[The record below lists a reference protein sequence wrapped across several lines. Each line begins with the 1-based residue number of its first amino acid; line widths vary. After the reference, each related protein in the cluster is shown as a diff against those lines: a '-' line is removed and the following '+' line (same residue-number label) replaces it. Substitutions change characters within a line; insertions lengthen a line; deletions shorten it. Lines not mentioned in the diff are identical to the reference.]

1 MKVVITGASRGIG
14 FEMVKQFLANGHQVM
29 AISRNQDKLLEL
41 EQLGANTLA
50 FDLTFEDFAPV
61 IDAVKSFGKIDILI
75 NNAGALVN
83 KPLSQMSNDDINY
96 VYSVNVFSV
105 IKLTR
110 DLLSHFNNDA
120 HVVNISSVGGV
131 QGSVKFSGLSTYSSS
146 KGAISILTECLAE
159 EFKESSL
166 RFNALALGAV
176 QTEMLQEA
184 FPDYQANTTAAEMAN
199 YIYRFATLDGKLY
212 NGKILTVSSSAP

>member
-41 EQLGANTLA
+41 EQLGANTLS
-50 FDLTFEDFAPV
+50 FDLTVEDFAPV
-61 IDAVKSFGKIDILI
+61 IDFVKSFGKIDILI

-83 KPLSQMSNDDINY
+83 KPLSKMTNDDINF

-110 DLLSHFNNDA
+110 DLLSHFNKDA
-120 HVVNISSVGGV
+120 HIVNICSVGGV

-199 YIYRFATLDGKLY
+199 YIYRFATLDGNLY
-212 NGKILTVSSSAP
+212 NGKILTVSSSTP

>member
-1 MKVVITGASRGIG
+1 MNVVITGASRGIG

-41 EQLGANTLA
+41 KELGANILSY
-50 FDLTFEDFAPV
+50 DLTAEDFTPI
-61 IDAVKSFGKIDILI
+61 IDVVKSFGQIDILI
-75 NNAGALVN
+75 NNAGALIN
-83 KPLSQMSNDDINY
+83 KPLSQITNEDINY
-96 VYSVNVFSV
+96 VYNVNVFSV

-110 DLLSHFNNDA
+110 DLLAHFNNDA

-184 FPDYQANTTAAEMAN
+184 FPDYLANTSAAEMAK
-199 YIYRFATLDGKLY
+199 YIFRFATQDGKLY
-212 NGKILTVSSSAP
+212 NGKILTVSSSTP

>member
-83 KPLSQMSNDDINY
+83 KPLSQISNDDINY

-120 HVVNISSVGGV
+120 HIVNISSVGGV
-131 QGSVKFSGLSTYSSS
+131 QGSVKFSGLSAYSSS

-176 QTEMLQEA
+176 QTEMLQKA

-199 YIYRFATLDGKLY
+199 YIYRFATQDGKLY
-212 NGKILTVSSSAP
+212 NGKILTVSSSTP

>member
-29 AISRNQDKLLEL
+29 AISRNKDKLLEL

-61 IDAVKSFGKIDILI
+61 IDAVKSFGKTDILI

-120 HVVNISSVGGV
+120 HIVNISSVGGV

-199 YIYRFATLDGKLY
+199 YIYRFATQDGKLY
-212 NGKILTVSSSAP
+212 NGKILTVSSSTP

>member
-14 FEMVKQFLANGHQVM
+14 FEMVKQFLTNGHQVM

-120 HVVNISSVGGV
+120 HIVNISSVGGV

-199 YIYRFATLDGKLY
+199 YIYRFATQDGKLY
-212 NGKILTVSSSAP
+212 NGKILTVSSSTP

>member
-14 FEMVKQFLANGHQVM
+14 FEMVKQFLSNGHQVM
-29 AISRNQDKLLEL
+29 AISRNQEKLLEL

-50 FDLTFEDFAPV
+50 FDLTTENFSPI

-83 KPLSQMSNDDINY
+83 KPLSQMTNEDINY

-110 DLLSHFNNDA
+110 DLLVYFNNEA
-120 HVVNISSVGGV
+120 HIVNISSVGGV

-146 KGAISILTECLAE
+146 KGAITILTECLAE

-176 QTEMLQEA
+176 QTEMLEEA
-184 FPDYQANTTAAEMAN
+184 FPDYQANTTAAEIAN
-199 YIYRFATLDGKLY
+199 YIYRFATQDGKLY
-212 NGKILTVSSSAP
+212 NGKILTVSSSTP

>member
-14 FEMVKQFLANGHQVM
+14 FEMVKQFLTNGHQVI
-29 AISRNQDKLLEL
+29 AISRNQDRLLEL
-41 EQLGANTLA
+41 EQLGANSLA
-50 FDLTFEDFAPV
+50 FDLTDDDFNPV
-61 IDAVKSFGKIDILI
+61 VDAVKSFGKIDILI

-83 KPLSQMSNDDINY
+83 KPLSQITNEDINY
-96 VYSVNVFSV
+96 VFSVNVFAV

-110 DLLSHFNNDA
+110 DLLSYFNNDA
-120 HVVNISSVGGV
+120 HIVNIGSVGGV

-146 KGAISILTECLAE
+146 KGAIGILTECLAE
-159 EFKESSL
+159 EFKQSTL

-184 FPDYQANTTAAEMAN
+184 FPDYQAKTTAVEMAN
-199 YIYRFATLDGKLY
+199 YIFRFATQDGKLY
-212 NGKILTVSSSAP
+212 NGKILTVSSSTP

>member
-120 HVVNISSVGGV
+120 HIVNISSVGGV

-184 FPDYQANTTAAEMAN
+184 FPDYQANTTAADMAN
-199 YIYRFATLDGKLY
+199 YIYRFATQDGKLY
-212 NGKILTVSSSAP
+212 NGKILTVSSSTP

>member
-14 FEMVKQFLANGHQVM
+14 FEMVKQFLSNGHQVM

-41 EQLGANTLA
+41 EKLGANILA
-50 FDLTFEDFAPV
+50 FDLTSEDFSPL

-83 KPLSQMSNDDINY
+83 KPLSKMTNEDIKY
-96 VYSVNVFSV
+96 VYNVNVFSI

-110 DLLSHFNNDA
+110 DLLPHFNNDA
-120 HVVNISSVGGV
+120 HIVNISSVGGV

-159 EFKESSL
+159 EFKENSI

-176 QTEMLQEA
+176 QTEMLREA
-184 FPDYQANTTAAEMAN
+184 FPRLSSQYFFCRN
-199 YIYRFATLDGKLY
+199 GKLY
-212 NGKILTVSSSAP
+212 I

>member
-1 MKVVITGASRGIG
+1 MLVEKGAKVIITGRSFDKI
-14 FEMVKQFLANGHQVM
+14 ENVKQ
-29 AISRNQDKLLEL
+29 R
-41 EQLGANTLA
+41 LGVLGLA
-50 FDLTFEDFAPV
+50 FDVSD
-61 IDAVKSFGKIDILI
+61 VKKIVAKTKECVKLLGGRVDVLI

-105 IKLTR
+105 IKLIR
-110 DLLSHFNNDA
+110 DLLAHFNNDA
-120 HVVNISSVGGV
+120 HIVNISSVGGV

-184 FPDYQANTTAAEMAN
+184 FPDYQAKTSAKEMAI
-199 YIYRFATLDGKLY
+199 YIYRFATQDGKLY
-212 NGKILTVSSSAP
+212 NGKILVVSSSTP

>member
-14 FEMVKQFLANGHQVM
+14 FEMVKQFLSNGHQVM
-29 AISRNQDKLLEL
+29 AISRNQEKLLEL
-41 EQLGANTLA
+41 EHLGANTLA
-50 FDLTFEDFAPV
+50 FDLTTENFSPI

-83 KPLSQMSNDDINY
+83 KPLSQMTNEDINY

-110 DLLSHFNNDA
+110 DLLVYFNNEA
-120 HVVNISSVGGV
+120 HIVNISSVGGV

-146 KGAISILTECLAE
+146 KGAITILTECLAE

-176 QTEMLQEA
+176 QTEMLEEA
-184 FPDYQANTTAAEMAN
+184 FPDYQANTTAAEIAN
-199 YIYRFATLDGKLY
+199 YIYRFATQDGKLY
-212 NGKILTVSSSAP
+212 NGKILTVSSSTP

>member
-120 HVVNISSVGGV
+120 HIVNISSVGGV

-184 FPDYQANTTAAEMAN
+184 FPDYQANTTAADMAN
-199 YIYRFATLDGKLY
+199 YIYRFATQDGKLF
-212 NGKILTVSSSAP
+212 NGKILTVSSSTP

>member
-14 FEMVKQFLANGHQVM
+14 FEMVKQFLTNGHQVM

-41 EQLGANTLA
+41 EQLGANSLA
-50 FDLTFEDFAPV
+50 FDLTAEDFNPV

-75 NNAGALVN
+75 NNAGTLVN
-83 KPLSQMSNDDINY
+83 KPLSQITNDDINY
-96 VYSVNVFSV
+96 VYSINVFSV

-110 DLLSHFNNDA
+110 DLLSYFNNDA
-120 HVVNISSVGGV
+120 HIVNIGSVGGV

-159 EFKESSL
+159 EFKDSSL

-199 YIYRFATLDGKLY
+199 YIFRFATKDRKLY
-212 NGKILTVSSSAP
+212 NGKIITVSSSTP

>member
-29 AISRNQDKLLEL
+29 AISRNLDKLLEL

-50 FDLTFEDFAPV
+50 FDLTFEDFTPV

-120 HVVNISSVGGV
+120 HIVNISSVGGV

-199 YIYRFATLDGKLY
+199 YIFRFATQDGKLY
-212 NGKILTVSSSAP
+212 NGKILTVSSSTP

>member
-14 FEMVKQFLANGHQVM
+14 FEMVKQFLSNGHQVM
-29 AISRNQDKLLEL
+29 AISRNQEKLLEL

-50 FDLTFEDFAPV
+50 FDLTAENFSPV
-61 IDAVKSFGKIDILI
+61 IDAIKSFGKIDILI

-83 KPLSQMSNDDINY
+83 KPLSQMTNEDINY

-110 DLLSHFNNDA
+110 DLLVHFNNDA
-120 HVVNISSVGGV
+120 HIVNIGSVGGV
-131 QGSVKFSGLSTYSSS
+131 QGSVKFYGLSTYSSS
-146 KGAISILTECLAE
+146 KGAITILTECLAE

-176 QTEMLQEA
+176 QTEMLKEA

-199 YIYRFATLDGKLY
+199 YIYRFATQDGKLY
-212 NGKILTVSSSAP
+212 NGKILTVSSSTP

>member
-14 FEMVKQFLANGHQVM
+14 FEMVKQFLSNGHQVM

-41 EQLGANTLA
+41 EQLGANILA
-50 FDLTFEDFAPV
+50 FDLTAEDFAPV

-83 KPLSQMSNDDINY
+83 KPLSQMTNEDINY

-110 DLLSHFNNDA
+110 DLLVHFNNEA
-120 HVVNISSVGGV
+120 NIVNISSVGGV
-131 QGSVKFSGLSTYSSS
+131 QGSVKFPGLSAYSSS
-146 KGAISILTECLAE
+146 KGAVSILTECLAE

-184 FPDYQANTTAAEMAN
+184 FPDYQANTSAAEMAN
-199 YIYRFATLDGKLY
+199 YIYRFATQDGKLY
-212 NGKILTVSSSAP
+212 NGKILTVSSSTP

>member
-14 FEMVKQFLANGHQVM
+14 FEMVKQFLANGHQVI

-41 EQLGANTLA
+41 EQLGAITLA
-50 FDLTFEDFAPV
+50 FDLTAENFTPI

-83 KPLSQMSNDDINY
+83 KPLSQMTNEDINH

-110 DLLSHFNNDA
+110 DLLAHFNHDA
-120 HVVNISSVGGV
+120 HIVNISSVGGV

-184 FPDYQANTTAAEMAN
+184 FPDYQANTSAAEMAN
-199 YIYRFATLDGKLY
+199 YIYRFATQDGKLY
-212 NGKILTVSSSAP
+212 NGKILTVSSSTP

>member
-14 FEMVKQFLANGHQVM
+14 FEMVKQFLSNGHQVM
-29 AISRNQDKLLEL
+29 AISRNQEKLLEL

-50 FDLTFEDFAPV
+50 FDLTAENFSPV
-61 IDAVKSFGKIDILI
+61 IDAIKSFGKIDILI

-83 KPLSQMSNDDINY
+83 KPLSQMTNEDINY

-110 DLLSHFNNDA
+110 DLLVHFNNDA
-120 HVVNISSVGGV
+120 HIVNIGSVGGV
-131 QGSVKFSGLSTYSSS
+131 QGSVKFCGLSTYSSS
-146 KGAISILTECLAE
+146 KGAITILTECLAE

-176 QTEMLQEA
+176 QTEMLKEA

-199 YIYRFATLDGKLY
+199 YIYRFATQDGKLY
-212 NGKILTVSSSAP
+212 NGKILTVSSSTP

>member
-1 MKVVITGASRGIG
+1 MNVVITGASRGIG

-83 KPLSQMSNDDINY
+83 KPLSQISNDDINY

-105 IKLTR
+105 IKLNELIKTFIF
-110 DLLSHFNNDA
+110 LLSYKN
-120 HVVNISSVGGV
+120 SM
-131 QGSVKFSGLSTYSSS
+131 L
-146 KGAISILTECLAE
+146 AIGYL
-159 EFKESSL
+159 
-166 RFNALALGAV
+166 V
-176 QTEMLQEA
+176 
-184 FPDYQANTTAAEMAN
+184 
-199 YIYRFATLDGKLY
+199 
-212 NGKILTVSSSAP
+212 

>member
-14 FEMVKQFLANGHQVM
+14 FEMVKQFLSNGHQVM
-29 AISRNQDKLLEL
+29 AISRNQEKLLEL

-50 FDLTFEDFAPV
+50 FDLTAENFSPV

-83 KPLSQMSNDDINY
+83 KPLSQMTNEDINY

-110 DLLSHFNNDA
+110 DLLVHFNNDA
-120 HVVNISSVGGV
+120 HIVNIGSVGGV
-131 QGSVKFSGLSTYSSS
+131 QGSVKFCGLSTYSSS
-146 KGAISILTECLAE
+146 KGAITILTECLAE

-176 QTEMLQEA
+176 QTEMLKEA

-199 YIYRFATLDGKLY
+199 YIYRFATQDGKLY
-212 NGKILTVSSSAP
+212 NGKILTVSSSTP

>member
-14 FEMVKQFLANGHQVM
+14 FEMAKQFLSNGHQVM
-29 AISRNQDKLLEL
+29 AISRNQEKLLEL
-41 EQLGANTLA
+41 EHLGANTLA
-50 FDLTFEDFAPV
+50 FDLTAENFSPI
-61 IDAVKSFGKIDILI
+61 IDAVKSFGKIDTLI

-83 KPLSQMSNDDINY
+83 KPLSQMTNEDINY

-110 DLLSHFNNDA
+110 DLLVYFNNEA
-120 HVVNISSVGGV
+120 HIVNISSVGGV

-146 KGAISILTECLAE
+146 KGAITILTECLAE

-199 YIYRFATLDGKLY
+199 YIYRFATQDGKLY
-212 NGKILTVSSSAP
+212 NGKILTVSSSTP

>member
-14 FEMVKQFLANGHQVM
+14 FEMVKQFLTNGHQVI

-41 EQLGANTLA
+41 EQLGANSLA
-50 FDLTFEDFAPV
+50 FDLTDEDFNPV

-83 KPLSQMSNDDINY
+83 KPLSQMTNEDINY

-110 DLLSHFNNDA
+110 DLLSYFNNDA
-120 HVVNISSVGGV
+120 HIVNISSVGGV

-199 YIYRFATLDGKLY
+199 YIYRFATQDGKLY
-212 NGKILTVSSSAP
+212 NGKILTVSSSTP

>member
-14 FEMVKQFLANGHQVM
+14 FEMVKQFLSNGHQVM
-29 AISRNQDKLLEL
+29 AISRNQEKLLEL

-50 FDLTFEDFAPV
+50 FDLTTENFSPI
-61 IDAVKSFGKIDILI
+61 IDAIKSFGKIDILI

-83 KPLSQMSNDDINY
+83 KPLSQMTNEDINY

-110 DLLSHFNNDA
+110 DLLEHFNNDA

-146 KGAISILTECLAE
+146 KGAITILTECLAE

-176 QTEMLQEA
+176 QTEMLEEA
-184 FPDYQANTTAAEMAN
+184 FPDYQANTTAAEIAN
-199 YIYRFATLDGKLY
+199 YIYRFATQDGKLY
-212 NGKILTVSSSAP
+212 NGKILTVSSSTP

>member
-120 HVVNISSVGGV
+120 HIVNISSVGGV

-176 QTEMLQEA
+176 ETEMLQEA

-199 YIYRFATLDGKLY
+199 YIYRFATQDGKLY
-212 NGKILTVSSSAP
+212 NGKILTVSSSTP

>member
-14 FEMVKQFLANGHQVM
+14 YEMVKQFLANGHQVM

-120 HVVNISSVGGV
+120 HIVNISSVGGV

-199 YIYRFATLDGKLY
+199 YIYRFATQDGKLY
-212 NGKILTVSSSAP
+212 NGKILTVSSSTP